1 MWQGKNRKKKNYLE
15 DPEWDGRLL
24 AWEVDGSGSEQR
36 KMAGFGVSIVE
47 LLECITSDSASRSSR
62 FTPGK

>member
-1 MWQGKNRKKKNYLE
+1 LE